1 MNVNASNLL
10 VDIFKTQ
17 NTDGCFSY
25 KKDDTELKDAALDA
39 SKTIIKDIEKQYNK
53 TNLNGNIKSGRL
65 DYAELNNI
73 SKAEDLYC
81 GMENLDLDGIK

>member
-39 SKTIIKDIEKQYNK
+39 SKTIIKDIEN
-53 TNLNGNIKSGRL
+53 TN
-65 DYAELNNI
+65 
-73 SKAEDLYC
+73 
-81 GMENLDLDGIK
+81 